1 MISRTKAIS
10 LLVAIVISAISA
22 LPIAFASNGILGNA
36 TDCYDAGY
44 EDGRD
49 SPFVAGANDI
59 CRQFTDD
66 QGNPYYSGFIYGC
79 MSVEGNTMND
89 CETATD

>member
-1 MISRTKAIS
+1 MISRTKAIP
-10 LLVAIVISAISA
+10 LLVAIVTSAMST
-22 LPIAFASNGILGNA
+22 LPIAFASTGVLNNA

-49 SPFVAGANDI
+49 SPFTVGANDI

-79 MSVEGNTMND
+79 MSVVGNTMDD

>member
-1 MISRTKAIS
+1 MNSKTKAIS
-10 LLVAIVISAISA
+10 LLVAIVTSAIST
-22 LPIAFASNGILGNA
+22 LPMAYASTGVLKNA

-44 EDGRD
+44 DDGRD

-66 QGNPYYSGFIYGC
+66 QGNPYYSGFIFGC
-79 MSVEGNTMND
+79 MSVEGNTMDD

>member
-10 LLVAIVISAISA
+10 LLVAIITSAILA
-22 LPIAFASNGILGNA
+22 LPMAFASTGVLENA

-44 EDGRD
+44 KDGRD
-49 SPFVAGANDI
+49 SPFVGGANDI

-79 MSVEGNTMND
+79 MSVQNNTMDD

>member
-1 MISRTKAIS
+1 MINRTKAIF
-10 LLVAIVISAISA
+10 LLVAIVTSAIST
-22 LPIAFASNGILGNA
+22 LPMAFASTGVLENA
-36 TDCYDAGY
+36 TECYDAGY

-79 MSVEGNTMND
+79 MSVAGNTMND